1 MTSFLQLHLLTVYP
15 PSNPN
20 RDDTGRPKEAHFGN
34 APRLRLSSQSIKRAV
49 RMSEP
54 FQAGLAGHL
63 GLRTK
68 LIGNIVRERLE
79 QRGLD
84 SDKAREI
91 AENVAKVFGKKFEP
105 QDKKDPAKLQHA
117 TLAFISPEERA
128 LALELADKAAAG
140 ETLPT
145 DKELTNRVLRSADGA
160 VDIAMFGRMLA
171 DNSGFNREAAVQV
184 GHAITT
190 HRALAEADFFTA
202 VDDLKTREDD
212 AGGAHLG
219 DHAFGSGVYY
229 LYVCVDCD
237 LLVANL
243 GGDKALAKEGVKALA
258 RALAT
263 TTPKGKQNSYADH
276 PLAGYVRA
284 EIGGK
289 TPRDLTG
296 AFLRAVRDEDE
307 GGDMLEK
314 SIIALEDMAGKI
326 DTVYGLTET
335 ANKVMNVPK
344 KEGSLEEIIAFAA
357 TAVDLVETAR
367 DD

>member
-68 LIGNIVRERLE
+68 LIGNTVREHLE
-79 QRGLD
+79 QQGLD
-84 SDKAREI
+84 SGKAREI
-91 AENVAKVFGKKFEP
+91 AENVAKVFGKIEP
-105 QDKKDPAKLQHA
+105 KDKKDPAKVQGT
-117 TLAFISPEERA
+117 TLAFISPEERT

-145 DKELTNRVLRSADGA
+145 DKDLARIVLRSADGA

-171 DNSGFNREAAVQV
+171 DNPGFNREAAVQV

-212 AGGAHLG
+212 TGGAHLG

-263 TTPKGKQNSYADH
+263 TTPKGKQNSYANH

-284 EIGGK
+284 EIGRK

-296 AFLRAVRDEDE
+296 AFLQAVKDGDE
-307 GGDMLEK
+307 GRDMLEK
-314 SIIALEDMAGKI
+314 SIIALEEMAGKI
-326 DTVYGLTET
+326 DTVYGLAGTPP
-335 ANKVMNVPK
+335 KVMNVPK
-344 KEGSLEEIIAFAA
+344 GEGSLENIIAFAA